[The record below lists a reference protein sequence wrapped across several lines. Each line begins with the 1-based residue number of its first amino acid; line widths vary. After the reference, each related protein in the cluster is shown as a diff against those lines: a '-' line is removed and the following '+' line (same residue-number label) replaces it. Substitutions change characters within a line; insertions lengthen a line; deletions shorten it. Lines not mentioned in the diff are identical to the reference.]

1 MIKRREAGQAIAEL
15 ILVLPLLLLILLGCL
30 DLGRAFW
37 AWVALANG
45 SREGARYGALFPMDE
60 PGIVQRATEEIVA
73 GGMSVKQLRVDVTA
87 PPAVESGAPITVTS
101 SYTLPVLTFA
111 LFGGQP
117 LSIKAT
123 SQMPII
129 PDPIVPPSLG
139 GP

>member
-1 MIKRREAGQAIAEL
+1 MIRRRQAGQATAEL

-37 AWVALANG
+37 VWLALANG
-45 SREGARYGALFPMDE
+45 AREGARYGALFPLDE
-60 PGIVQRATEEIVA
+60 PGIVQRATEEIVVEGLSA
-73 GGMSVKQLRVDVTA
+73 QQLRVDVIA
-87 PPAVESGAPITVTS
+87 PPTVESGAPITVTS

-111 LFGGQP
+111 LFGGKP
-117 LSIKAT
+117 LSIRAT

-129 PDPIVPPSLG
+129 PEPIVPPSVG